1 MRVGRR
7 VIAFFGIMPLASC
20 AVLGPVTDADMEDA
34 PYEACIRF
42 AEAPPEA
49 TPPAPAQCVA
59 VQVRPAGGRW
69 QPFTGTLAAGD
80 ELLAIPSPAPR
91 CTHGNYTH
99 FVLEGA
105 SDAGA
110 MRVAVPDGFGR
121 GDRSRAFAWREPRTR
136 WTADNIGAT
145 VHVPA
150 GARVSL
156 TEGQIRL
163 SSACF
168 KSYTHYRIP
177 RPHNWTGPAGEHGE
191 H

>member
-1 MRVGRR
+1 MRVRRR
-7 VIAFFGIMPLASC
+7 VIALISTMPLAAC
-20 AVLGPVTDADMEDA
+20 AVLGPVADAGMENA
-34 PYEACIRF
+34 PYEACVQF
-42 AEAPPEA
+42 AEAQAAAPS
-49 TPPAPAQCVA
+49 PAAQCVS
-59 VQVRPAGGRW
+59 VQVRPAGGQW
-69 QPFTGTLAAGD
+69 QAFGGTLSAGD
-80 ELLAIPSPAPR
+80 MLLAVPSAAPQ

-121 GDRSRAFAWREPRTR
+121 GDLGRSFAWTAPRSR
-136 WTADNIGAT
+136 WTADNIGT
-145 VHVPA
+145 TNHMPA

-163 SSACF
+163 TSACF
-168 KSYTHYRIP
+168 KSYTRFRIP
-177 RPHNWTGPAGEHGE
+177 PAHDAAAPAGGHDA

>member
-7 VIAFFGIMPLASC
+7 VILSLGIMPLASC
-20 AVLGPVTDADMEDA
+20 AVLGPVVDADMEDA

-42 AEAPPEA
+42 AEAQAPEA
-49 TPPAPAQCVA
+49 GQCVS

-69 QPFTGTLAAGD
+69 QPAAGRTLSAGD
-80 ELLAIPSPAPR
+80 ELLALPSAAPS

-99 FVLEGA
+99 FVLEGS

-121 GDRSRAFAWREPRTR
+121 GDMGRSFAWRQPRTR
-136 WTADNIGAT
+136 WTADNIGT
-145 VHVPA
+145 TLHMPA
-150 GARVSL
+150 GARVSVS
-156 TEGQIRL
+156 EGQVTL
-163 SSACF
+163 TSACF

-177 RPHNWTGPAGEHGE
+177 RPHNEAAPAEGHGDA

>member
-1 MRVGRR
+1 MRLGRR
-7 VIAFFGIMPLASC
+7 VSALFGIIPLASC
-20 AVLGPVTDADMEDA
+20 AVVGPVVDAGMEDA

-42 AEAPPEA
+42 AAA
-49 TPPAPAQCVA
+49 AAPAPAQCVS
-59 VQVRPAGGRW
+59 VQVRPAGGQW
-69 QPFTGTLAAGD
+69 GPFGGTLAAGD
-80 ELLAIPSPAPR
+80 ELLAVPSAAPQ
-91 CTHGNYTH
+91 CAHGNFTH

-121 GDRSRAFAWREPRTR
+121 GDMTRNFAWRAPRTR
-136 WTADNIGAT
+136 WAADNIGT
-145 VHVPA
+145 TLHVPA

-156 TEGQIRL
+156 TEGQVRL

-168 KSYTHYRIP
+168 KSYTRYRIP
-177 RPHNWTGPAGEHGE
+177 RPHNEAAPAAESHDA